1 MPIFPMSSLKI
12 LAALFNVLIGVGVL
26 VAAVRYVKSAPNPER
41 VHAQIVQDNGVP
53 VRLSDP
59 HPD

>member
-1 MPIFPMSSLKI
+1 MLSFPMSSVEL
-12 LAALFNVLIGVGVL
+12 LAALFTVLIGVGVL
-26 VAAVRYVKSAPNPER
+26 IAAVRYVKSVPNSER
-41 VHAQIVQDNGVP
+41 LRSQIVQGNGVP

>member
-1 MPIFPMSSLKI
+1 MSSVEL
-12 LAALFNVLIGVGVL
+12 LAALFTVLIGVGVL
-26 VAAVRYVKSAPNPER
+26 IAAVRYVKSVPNSER
-41 VHAQIVQDNGVP
+41 LRSQIVQGNGVP

>member
-1 MPIFPMSSLKI
+1 MSSLEI
-12 LAALFNVLIGVGVL
+12 LAALFTVLIGVGVL
-26 VAAVRYVKSAPNPER
+26 VTAVRYVKSAPNLKR
-41 VHAQIVQDNGVP
+41 LHAQIVEDNGVP